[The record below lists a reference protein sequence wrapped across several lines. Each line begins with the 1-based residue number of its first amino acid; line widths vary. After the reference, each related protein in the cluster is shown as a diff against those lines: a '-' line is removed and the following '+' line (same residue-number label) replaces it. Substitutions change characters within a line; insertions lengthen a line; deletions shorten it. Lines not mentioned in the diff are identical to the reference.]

1 MLQDYVEDN
10 DYMFVVEATP
20 EVIDII
26 ISVLKEEA
34 GEE

>member
-1 MLQDYVEDN
+1 MSQDYIEDD